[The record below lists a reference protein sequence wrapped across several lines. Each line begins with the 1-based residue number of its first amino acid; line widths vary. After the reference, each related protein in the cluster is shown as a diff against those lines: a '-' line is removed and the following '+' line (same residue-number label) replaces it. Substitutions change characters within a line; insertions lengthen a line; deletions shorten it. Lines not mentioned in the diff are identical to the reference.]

1 MSTRT
6 LINSPFVW
14 LIRRELWE
22 HRLIQ
27 RGPLLL
33 LAVIGIS
40 ALASLLNPHHTI
52 LNIDTSDWM
61 MNDEPIELRMVF
73 AVAAAISI
81 LSMVFLVLAASQ
93 QVFYCADAL
102 HSERMQRTIL
112 FWKSLP
118 VGDTE
123 TVLSKLVV
131 ATFVIP
137 LFALAAAFATALILA
152 LVASVEFRALPG
164 ALAALWSPGA
174 WLNAARMMVYVTVTG
189 ALWLV
194 PVNAWFL
201 LVSAWLPLTRG
212 RLGRSPLLAATALPL
227 LAMLV
232 EKIVLGT
239 NHIMNL
245 VSGRVA
251 FAGYE
256 HAAFAS
262 PFRLD
267 SDADLHGRQLG
278 EVVSAVMTPG
288 GFLFSSGLWAGLA
301 FGALCA
307 AGAIYCRRRS
317 EDRG

>member
-1 MSTRT
+1 MNART
-6 LINSPFVW
+6 LVNSPFVW

-33 LAVIGIS
+33 LAVIAIS
-40 ALASLLNPHHTI
+40 AVASLLNPHHTI
-52 LNIDTSDWM
+52 LNIDTSDWVM
-61 MNDEPIELRMVF
+61 GDEPGDLRLTF
-73 AVAAAISI
+73 AVAAAISM

-118 VGDTE
+118 VGDAE
-123 TVLSKLVV
+123 TVLSKLAV

-137 LFALAAAFATALILA
+137 MFALAAAFATALVLA
-152 LVASVEFRALPG
+152 VVASIEFRALPG
-164 ALAALWSPGA
+164 ALVALWSPGV
-174 WLNAARMMVYVTVTG
+174 WLNAARMMLYVTVTG

-212 RLGRSPLLAATALPL
+212 RLGRSPLLAATAVPL
-227 LAMLV
+227 VGIVA
-232 EKIVLGT
+232 EKIVFGT
-239 NHIMNL
+239 SYL
-245 VSGRVA
+245 LEWVRGRVA
-251 FAGYE
+251 FSGYE
-256 HAAFAS
+256 HAAFGS

-288 GFLFSSGLWAGLA
+288 GFLISSGLWAGLL

>member
-1 MSTRT
+1 MNART
-6 LINSPFVW
+6 LVNSPFVW

-40 ALASLLNPHHTI
+40 AVASLLNPHHTI
-52 LNIDTSDWM
+52 LNIDTSDWIM
-61 MNDEPIELRMVF
+61 GDEPLRLTF
-73 AVAAAISI
+73 AVAAAISM
-81 LSMVFLVLAASQ
+81 LSMVFLALAASQ
-93 QVFYCADAL
+93 QIFYCADAL

-118 VGDTE
+118 VGDAE

-137 LFALAAAFATALILA
+137 MFALAAAFATALVLA
-152 LVASVEFRALPG
+152 LVASIEFRALPG
-164 ALAALWSPGA
+164 AIAALWSPGT
-174 WLNAARMMVYVTVTG
+174 WLNAARMMLYVTVTG

-194 PVNAWFL
+194 PVNAWYL

-227 LAMLV
+227 IGMLV
-232 EKIVLGT
+232 EKIVFGT
-239 NHIMNL
+239 NQLLQL
-245 VSGRVA
+245 VLGRVA
-251 FAGYE
+251 FRGYE
-256 HAAFAS
+256 HAAFGS

-288 GFLFSSGLWAGLA
+288 GFLISSGLWAGLL